1 MWTNLQFWKDSTW
14 RAFRTFCQTL
24 AALLAATYS
33 GLLATTGSGEIPSTP
48 WWGFLY
54 ASGIAGLIS
63 LLQSVDRERAVGWT
77 GYTKA
82 SDTTVVPAKP
92 VDAAVVIPATVAAS
106 EVVAV
111 TGGSSNPASANYQP

>member
-33 GLLATTGSGEIPSTP
+33 GLLTTTGSGEIPSTP

-77 GYTKA
+77 GYVKA
-82 SDTTVVPAKP
+82 ADATVVSP
-92 VDAAVVIPATVAAS
+92 AVVASPAVVTVAS
-106 EVVAV
+106 HN
-111 TGGSSNPASANYQP
+111 NPASANYQP